1 MTTNKEKFLISG
13 EERGKFFL
21 PEEPFKGTLKG
32 FLPSVLTHPALVE
45 SAKSRMFRLIV
56 RQGVNVMRSEKLER
70 IYGKPIVAYKAFDE
84 FFGIEPYIHQVV
96 SECFGAAIH
105 GGEADKQV
113 LVLIGPK
120 GSGKSQF
127 AKKLK
132 KVLKTSEPI
141 PYAAHSPMRVNPLN
155 LFYLIPQMAQIMTI
169 NGSAKSARD
178 GRAQIL
184 EQMGIREML
193 TQGALNFNQRDA
205 AKAFRQA
212 GADADFDGLISISDT
227 DQLVSAL
234 VFGMGLPRATRANIG
249 YPDPF
254 VKDRV
259 IGQYLDKKDTFN
271 LWDYPIESF
280 YFADDQEGS
289 VGISSVKEVQPLNF
303 DMRVMVGEENIAV
316 LGNVDRAD
324 PRSVELNGAYNLSN
338 RGMLEFVEGFKNPK
352 EAHRSV
358 LEATQDKSIPAPDP
372 MRINL
377 HWDGV
382 LIYHSNAPEFR
393 DFKNEPKNEP
403 YLDRFIQ
410 INWPYPLEASE
421 MERVIEKEWGATDF
435 AVPKEEGGVHLEP
448 TIIPYLSRFA
458 VLTRLE
464 PSTQVNDL
472 MIKLEAYNGDESRL
486 RGMGT
491 KIDVMALKR
500 EATPWEGMDGVSPRF
515 ISKLLTG
522 LASEAVAKHHAVTS
536 REVRERLYESIRMIQ
551 DEKVQKLYREFI
563 SRQLDEWRR
572 KRLARIVLAAMVPA
586 FKDEC
591 QDLFKKY
598 FDNVQ
603 AYNRNTTVRASSG
616 SMYRSGPDEDFMRK
630 IESDPEL
637 NITSAQS
644 KSFRAEVAS
653 VVAAFMTDNQTV
665 DVPYTCYEPLQR
677 AIERFV
683 CAKVKDTA
691 RILNSANAGTD
702 EERRKLSTVRDRL
715 VSEHGFDEHTA
726 DEVLKEAE
734 ETKDF
739 LKEV

>member
-1 MTTNKEKFLISG
+1 MSTINDSKFQISE
-13 EERGKFFL
+13 EERAKFFL
-21 PEEPFKGTLKG
+21 PEEPFKGTLKT
-32 FLPSVLTHPALVE
+32 FLPAAIEFPAYVE

-56 RQGVNVMRSEKLER
+56 RQGVNVVRSEKLER

-84 FFGIEPYIHQVV
+84 FYGIEPYIHQVV
-96 SECFGAAIH
+96 AECFGAAIH

-132 KVLKTSEPI
+132 KILKSSEPI

-155 LFYLIPQMAQIMTI
+155 LLFLVPQVAQKMVLD
-169 NGSAKSARD
+169 GEAKSTREARKL
-178 GRAQIL
+178 IL
-184 EQMGIREML
+184 TNLGLQDL
-193 TQGALNFNQRDA
+193 PLNYQNRDA
-205 AKAFRQA
+205 LKAFNQA
-212 GADADFDGLISISDT
+212 GAEPGFDGLCEITDA
-227 DQLVSAL
+227 DQLVSAI
-234 VFGMGLPRATRANIG
+234 VHAMGLPRATRANLG

-259 IGQYLDKKDTFN
+259 LGKYIDKSETFP
-271 LWDYPIESF
+271 LWDYPVESF
-280 YFADDQEGS
+280 YFADDQEGA
-289 VGISSVKEVQPLNF
+289 VGICSVKEVQPLNF
-303 DMRVMVGEENIAV
+303 DMRVMIGEENIAV

-372 MRINL
+372 MRLNL

-393 DFKNEPKNEP
+393 EFKQEPKNEP

-421 MERVIEKEWGATDF
+421 MERVIQKEWGGTDF
-435 AVPKEEGGVHLEP
+435 AVPQSEGGCHLEP
-448 TIIPYLSRFA
+448 TIVPYLARFA

-464 PSTQVNDL
+464 PSNQVADL
-472 MIKLEAYNGDESRL
+472 MIKLDAYNGDESRL

-491 KIDVMALKR
+491 KIDVLALKR
-500 EATPWEGMDGVSPRF
+500 EASPWEGMDGVSPRF

-522 LASEAVAKHHAVTS
+522 LASEAVVKNHAITS
-536 REVRERLYESIRMIQ
+536 REVRERLYESIRHIQ

-572 KRLARIVLAAMVPA
+572 KRLARIVLAAMVEG
-586 FKDEC
+586 FKGEC
-591 QDLFKKY
+591 QDVFRKY

-616 SMYRSGPDEDFMRK
+616 SSFRSGPDEDFMRK
-630 IESDPEL
+630 IEADPEL

-691 RILNSANAGTD
+691 RVLNSANAGTD
-702 EERRKLSTVRDRL
+702 EERRKLATVKQRL
-715 VSEHGFDEHTA
+715 VSEHGFDEYTA

-734 ETKDF
+734 ETRDF